1 MVRKGLLFLLSV
13 VLILGA
19 KDLKVYFL
27 DVGEGEASL
36 IITPDGKSILIDAG
50 NVVTGFRVVEFLRKQ
65 KITSLDAVIITHPHP
80 DHMSGIFAVAS
91 LVKIKKKYD
100 NGQPFENPQCPD
112 IMRWYAE
119 FFRKGDYSVLKRG
132 DILKFGKVQLR
143 VLSPEKPDSDW
154 NSNSLV
160 ILLTYGSTKFL
171 FMGDAPIKVERELL
185 RRGDPVSADVLKVGH
200 HGASDALSSEF
211 LNRVN
216 PTFAVISINKNNIR
230 GYPAKSVL
238 RKLKNR
244 GIGTYLTYEHG
255 TVLFTSDGE
264 GLRVWAGKGR

>member
-1 MVRKGLLFLLSV
+1 MVRKGLLLLLSIV
-13 VLILGA
+13 FILSG
-19 KDLKVYFL
+19 KELKVYFL
-27 DVGEGEASL
+27 DVGEGESSL
-36 IITPDGKSILIDAG
+36 IITPEGKSILIDAG
-50 NVVTGFRVVEFLRKQ
+50 NVVTGFRVVEFLKKQ
-65 KITSLDAVIITHPHP
+65 KISTLDAVIITHPHP

-91 LVKIKKKYD
+91 LINIKKKYD
-100 NGQPFENPQCPD
+100 NGQPFENSQCPD
-112 IMRWYAE
+112 IMRWYTE
-119 FFRKGDYSVLKRG
+119 FFRKGDYNVLKRG
-132 DILKFGKVQLR
+132 ESLQIGSVELK
-143 VLSPEKPDSDW
+143 VLNPEKPDSDW

-160 ILLTYGSTKFL
+160 ILLTYGSTRFL

-200 HGASDALSSEF
+200 HGASDVLSSDF

-238 RKLKNR
+238 RKLRNR
-244 GIGTYLTYEHG
+244 GIGTYLTYQHG

-264 GLRVWAGKGR
+264 GLRVWTGKGR